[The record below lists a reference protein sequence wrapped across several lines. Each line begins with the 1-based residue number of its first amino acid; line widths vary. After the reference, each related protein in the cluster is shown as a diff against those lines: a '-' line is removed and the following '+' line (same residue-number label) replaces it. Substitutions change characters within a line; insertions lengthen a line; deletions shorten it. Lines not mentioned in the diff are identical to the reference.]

1 MKSSLNS
8 LEEKGVAKIPRRS
21 HVFHEAAGTQRKPL
35 GLGVRR
41 PEIGLS
47 HLKVVI
53 LRKKHKRN
61 NTALGFTAWELETHC
76 LRWNLE

>member
-1 MKSSLNS
+1 M
-8 LEEKGVAKIPRRS
+8 
-21 HVFHEAAGTQRKPL
+21 QRKPL

-47 HLKVVI
+47 YLKVVI